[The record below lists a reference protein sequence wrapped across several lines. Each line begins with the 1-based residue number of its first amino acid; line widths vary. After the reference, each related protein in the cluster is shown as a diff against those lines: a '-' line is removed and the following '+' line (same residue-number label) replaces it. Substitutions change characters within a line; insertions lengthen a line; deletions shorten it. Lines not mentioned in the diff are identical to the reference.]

1 MAHMIDTTTGR
12 AAIAYTGQTP
22 WHGLGQAL
30 TPGADVDTWT
40 REAGLAYDVLESP
53 VQYSTPAST
62 GPQTWPARKVLHRS
76 DTGAPLAVVSDSYH
90 VVQPSEVMDFFRK
103 LVDLGGFQLETAG
116 ALSDGRRVWALA
128 SVGDAAPVVDRDLV
142 RPYLLLGTSYDGT
155 MATVAKFTAI
165 RVVCNNTITAAVGGY
180 SNGRV
185 IKGESETATGYLRSA
200 VRVLHSER
208 FQDKAPNE
216 VFAALLDEGT
226 YLCSVRTM
234 YRLLEQAGEVR
245 ERRDQLRHPHYQKPQ
260 LLATGPNQVWSWDI
274 TTLLGPVK
282 WTYFY
287 LYVIL
292 DIFSRYVVG
301 WMVAERESAGLAKR
315 LIGETCRKQNIAP
328 DRLTIHAD
336 RGTSMTSKPV
346 ALLLADL
353 GVTKTHSR
361 PHVSDDNPF
370 SESQFKTLKYRP
382 EFPERFGSIQDARA
396 FCHTFF
402 PWYNTEHHHSGIGLL
417 TPDVL
422 HYGRADEVIAHRQV
436 VLSQAFQ
443 RNPERFVRAHP
454 RPPARPTAVWINP
467 PPARAASE
475 QEQH

>member
-1 MAHMIDTTTGR
+1 MTAAHQLGQTVGR
-12 AAIAYTGQTP
+12 AAACR
-22 WHGLGQAL
+22 AL
-30 TPGADVDTWT
+30 KVPRASLY
-40 REAGLAYDVLESP
+40 RHFRPS
-53 VQYSTPAST
+53 QPA
-62 GPQTWPARKVLHRS
+62 PPA
-76 DTGAPLAVVSDSYH
+76 APH
-90 VVQPSEVMDFFRK
+90 PRPP
-103 LVDLGGFQLETAG
+103 
-116 ALSDGRRVWALA
+116 RALA
-128 SVGDAAPVVDRDLV
+128 PAEQQRILD
-142 RPYLLLGTSYDGT
+142 
-155 MATVAKFTAI
+155 
-165 RVVCNNTITAAVGGY
+165 
-180 SNGRV
+180 
-185 IKGESETATGYLRSA
+185 
-200 VRVLHSER
+200 VLHSER

-234 YRLLEQAGEVR
+234 YRILEQSGEVR
-245 ERRDQLRHPHYQKPQ
+245 ERRTQLRHPNYQKPQ
-260 LLATGPNQVWSWDI
+260 LLATSSNQVWSWDI
-274 TTLLGPVK
+274 TKLLGPVK

-301 WMVAERESAGLAKR
+301 WMVAERESAELAKR

-328 DRLTIHAD
+328 DQLTIHAD

-396 FCHTFF
+396 FCQRFF
-402 PWYNTEHHHSGIGLL
+402 PWYNSEHHHSGIGLL
-417 TPDVL
+417 TPEVL
-422 HYGRADEVIAHRQV
+422 HYGRADEVIAQRQII
-436 VLSQAFQ
+436 LSQAFQ

-467 PPARAASE
+467 PPVPAASE
-475 QEQH
+475 QKQH